1 MKSRYVFFIVAFAAV
16 LSAGAADLITAREA
30 TNIAE
35 SVVVTSGVGAAR
47 MLPKYLHYAEFD
59 DCYAADAAAY
69 YARMGAPASK
79 LAGAGGCSVL
89 RRGNVVGRNYDW
101 KLDEAAEFVV
111 RVSPLGSRHGSVGI
125 ATLGTNLTERMV
137 TSGRHTEL
145 YRVLPGRTVDGIND
159 AGLVA
164 EVNVI
169 PYDAART
176 PRLQDGGTR
185 DLHAWG
191 VVRYAL
197 DNFGSAREAAE
208 YVAAHYYIPEG
219 SEYAYHWSF
228 SDAEG
233 SWIVE
238 DGRCAK
244 ATQGQVMSMSMTNF
258 RIWWIARFIDPETG
272 RIDRTALA
280 AEDPYGT
287 GVERFE
293 AMYGTEDVAAALRDV
308 AYTKTYLAATEPR
321 RISEFA
327 EAGVARVDESAALSS
342 IAAQVIAAWPG
353 REAAREQGVWWQT
366 VHSSIYDIEKR
377 TLAVAVQEDFGKRYV
392 FQVAPSIDPVVSRT
406 DLDSISVLSH
416 AITTY
421 LPPDSPPRTVAMV
434 PTRTRNYR
442 VFIPNEA
449 TLRAGLPFKVVTDA
463 ASEALGVAWTNEIE
477 RLPAM
482 VTVSEPMPGTL
493 IGSVEV
499 FDTGFDW
506 SPSVTSATYD
516 GTLLRVTGEKLHIV
530 RAIRVGTDTSDVSE
544 RTYSLVSAPIEASV
558 GSSGVLLDASG
569 NEVGTFT
576 VTED

>member
-1 MKSRYVFFIVAFAAV
+1 MKMSFTLIVCSIAVSFA
-16 LSAGAADLITAREA
+16 SAADMITAREA

-35 SVVVTSGVGAAR
+35 YVVSTSTNAARGVDGAAR
-47 MLPKYLHYAEFD
+47 MLPEYLHYAEFD
-59 DCYAADAAAY
+59 DSYAADAEAWY
-69 YARMGAPASK
+69 EKFKVQGSK
-79 LAGAGGCSVL
+79 FKVQGFGLNGGCSVL
-89 RRGNVVGRNYDW
+89 RRGNLVGRNFDW
-101 KLDEAAEFVV
+101 PLDEAAEFVV
-111 RVSPLGSRHGSVGI
+111 RVSCSSSRHGSVGI

-137 TSGRHTEL
+137 TSGRHTDL
-145 YRVLPGRTVDGIND
+145 YSVLPGRTVDGIND

-169 PYDAART
+169 PYDPASSPTQSVTRT
-176 PRLQDGGTR
+176 
-185 DLHAWG
+185 LHAFG

-238 DGRCAK
+238 DGKCAL
-244 ATQGQVMSMSMTNF
+244 ATPQQTMSMSMTNF
-258 RIWWIARFIDPETG
+258 RIWWIARFLDPETG
-272 RIDRTALA
+272 RIDRAALA

-293 AMYGTEDVAAALRDV
+293 AMYGTEDVAAALEAV
-308 AYTKTYLAATEPR
+308 CYTKTYLAATEPR

-327 EAGVARVDESAALSS
+327 ESGVARVDESAALSNV
-342 IAAQVIAAWPG
+342 AARVIAAWPG
-353 REAAREQGVWWQT
+353 REAARKQGVWWQT

-377 TLAVAVQEDFGKRYV
+377 ALSVAVQEDFGKRYV

-421 LPPDSPPRTVAMV
+421 LPPDSPPPTVAMV

-463 ASEALGVAWTNEIE
+463 ASEALGIAWTNEIE

-493 IGSVEV
+493 FGSVEV

-506 SPSVTSATYD
+506 SPSVVSATYD
-516 GTLLRVTGEKLHIV
+516 GTLLRVTGERLH
-530 RAIRVGTDTSDVSE
+530 
-544 RTYSLVSAPIEASV
+544 
-558 GSSGVLLDASG
+558 
-569 NEVGTFT
+569 
-576 VTED
+576 